1 MKAPRI
7 LLSGSDGS
15 RINYENA
22 IRRAGGI
29 PCSFYC
35 PPVSTDYDGLLL
47 CGGEDVDP
55 SYFHQ
60 ENRGSRDMDLR
71 RDQAEFPLVAAWLAA
86 EKPIFGICR
95 GHQVL
100 NIALGGTLVQDIGP
114 EPALFHTHDSHCAGD
129 KVHPVRAAAGYV
141 LHRFYGPIFPV
152 NSSHH
157 QVVDRLGTGLRAT
170 AWSESGLVEG
180 MEHDTLP
187 LLCVQFHP
195 ERMSYDRRRPDTA
208 DGSFLFEHFIQLCR
222 GGCTGW

>member
-114 EPALFHTHDSHCAGD
+114 EPALFHTHDSHCRLLAEEVG
-129 KVHPVRAAAGYV
+129 VEPTRREHRPAAFRERS
-141 LHRFYGPIFPV
+141 LH
-152 NSSHH
+152 H
-157 QVVDRLGTGLRAT
+157 LGTPPSYLQ
-170 AWSESGLVEG
+170 
-180 MEHDTLP
+180 HLP
-187 LLCVQFHP
+187 S
-195 ERMSYDRRRPDTA
+195 R
-208 DGSFLFEHFIQLCR
+208 
-222 GGCTGW
+222 

>member
-95 GHQVL
+95 GHQLL
-100 NIALGGTLVQDIGP
+100 NVAFGGSLFQDLGPVGN
-114 EPALFHTHDSHCAGD
+114 LFHRRTPGIPKD
-129 KVHPVRAAAGYV
+129 KVHPVRTLEGSTLAA
-141 LHRFYGPIFPV
+141 LYGPMFAS
-152 NSSHH
+152 NSAHH
-157 QVVDRLGTGLRAT
+157 QAVDRLGEGFKAT
-170 AWSESGLVEG
+170 AWSESGVIEA
-180 MEHDTLP
+180 MEHTSLP
-187 LLCVQFHP
+187 ILAVQFHP
-195 ERMSYDRRRPDTA
+195 ERMSYA
-208 DGSFLFEHFIQLCR
+208 LLSLIHI
-222 GGCTGW
+222 

>member
-129 KVHPVRAAAGYV
+129 KVHPVRAAAGSV

-157 QVVDRLGTGLRAT
+157 QAVA
-170 AWSESGLVEG
+170 
-180 MEHDTLP
+180 
-187 LLCVQFHP
+187 
-195 ERMSYDRRRPDTA
+195 RRPVPSRST
-208 DGSFLFEHFIQLCR
+208 
-222 GGCTGW
+222 T